1 MKKFLPLAVALVC
14 LVDLTGC
21 ESPRYAPPPVV
32 EANRG
37 LGGGPQTDITM
48 LREGRS
54 LFVHRCIECHTLPPF
69 WYYTTEEWP
78 KLVDSM
84 AQRSHLKSKE
94 RDAII
99 AYILAVRRE

>member
-1 MKKFLPLAVALVC
+1 MKKFLALAAGLAC
-14 LVDLTGC
+14 LVDLASC
-21 ESPRYAPPPVV
+21 ESPRYAPPPVA
-32 EANRG
+32 EESRRA
-37 LGGGPQTDITM
+37 GGWQRADITM

-69 WYYTTEEWP
+69 WYYATEEWP

-84 AQRSHLKSKE
+84 AQRSHLKPKE